1 MTMMMFPSR
10 LLCLMETM
18 DMVDLDSCL
27 QTSLITTPHNSLS
40 QTPDDIDYIILY
52 IIYHI
57 SYYIIYIIIYGQ
69 KFRQ

>member
-27 QTSLITTPHNSLS
+27 QTSLITTPQTSLS
-40 QTPDDIDYIILY
+40 QTPDYDDYIYIL
-52 IIYHI
+52 
-57 SYYIIYIIIYGQ
+57 
-69 KFRQ
+69 